1 MGGVSDERERK
12 IAGGESKGRER
23 VAVVEKMRKRNF
35 VVFACVCE
43 KNLVPLH
50 AFRVCACKRN
60 DSMRMRNAAKAIQKR
75 TKAVQRTQNITNMID
90 YIKGELTFL
99 TPTYAVIEAAGVGYQ
114 INIALTSYS
123 ALSAYPQPLQ
133 KGKGGLEQEETR
145 GAICKLFV
153 TEIIREDTHDL
164 FGFFTTGERELFVML
179 MTVSGI
185 GANTARMI
193 MSAYTAAEIRQ
204 IIATG
209 NARALS
215 QVKGLGPKTAQRVIV
230 DLKDKV
236 LKIDLGS
243 DVQGQLGDEAMAV
256 DNEVKQEAVS
266 ALTMLGFAAAASG
279 KVVDKILKE
288 EPSASVEKVIKLALK
303 ML

>member
-1 MGGVSDERERK
+1 
-12 IAGGESKGRER
+12 
-23 VAVVEKMRKRNF
+23 
-35 VVFACVCE
+35 
-43 KNLVPLH
+43 
-50 AFRVCACKRN
+50 
-60 DSMRMRNAAKAIQKR
+60 
-75 TKAVQRTQNITNMID
+75 MIE
-90 YIKGELTFL
+90 YIKGNLTDL
-99 TPTYAVIEAAGVGYQ
+99 TPTYAVVEAAGVGYA
-114 INIALTSYS
+114 INIALPTFS
-123 ALSAYPQPLQ
+123 ALA
-133 KGKGGLEQEETR
+133 GKENTET
-145 GAICKLFV
+145 KLFV

-164 FGFFTTGERELFVML
+164 FGFFTRGERELFLML

-215 QVKGLGPKTAQRVIV
+215 QVKGLGPKTAQRIIV

-236 LKIDLGS
+236 LKIDLGTDAQIGS
-243 DVQGQLGDEAMAV
+243 ESFSAGGTAAESGAELCS
-256 DNEVKQEAVS
+256 EVKQEAVS

-279 KVVDKILKE
+279 KVVDKILKA
-288 EPSASVEKVIKLALK
+288 EPNASVEQVIKQALK